1 VRRRNNDHRAKAT
14 VQKKT
19 LDVASHLFEN
29 VRTIFGCQLK
39 IYFRARDLKPQR
51 RRSMPITAK
60 QRRVYE
66 FIKGYIG
73 SNEEPPTIAEIGRH
87 FQISSSAS
95 VHGILS
101 ALEREGLI
109 KRTPNISRGIEIVKQ
124 TANGD
129 EDRGEIPLLGTVAA
143 GQPIE
148 AILSHDT
155 LSVPTDMQ
163 GHGRTFALRVRGDS
177 MIDENIQDGDF
188 IVVTSQKT
196 ADNGQVVVALIDGNY
211 ATVKKFYRE
220 PDFIRLEPANP
231 QFKPIFIKT
240 PERIQIQG
248 VVTGLIRKYVS
259 QQALSELT
267 H

>member
-1 VRRRNNDHRAKAT
+1 
-14 VQKKT
+14 
-19 LDVASHLFEN
+19 
-29 VRTIFGCQLK
+29 
-39 IYFRARDLKPQR
+39 
-51 RRSMPITAK
+51 MPVTAK
-60 QRRVYE
+60 QQRVFE
-66 FIKGYIG
+66 FIRRYIE
-73 SNEEPPTIAEIGRH
+73 SNHEPPTIAEIGRQ
-87 FQISSSAS
+87 FQMSSSAS
-95 VHGILS
+95 VHAILI

-109 KRTPNISRGIEIVKQ
+109 KRIPNVSRGIQIVEQ
-124 TANGD
+124 ETAGD
-129 EDRGEIPLLGTVAA
+129 ESNDIPLLGTVAA

-155 LSVPTDMQ
+155 VAVPNDMQ
-163 GHGRTFALRVRGDS
+163 GRGRTFALRVRGDS
-177 MIDENIQDGDF
+177 MIDENIQDGDI
-188 IVVTSQKT
+188 IVVASQKT

-248 VVTGLIRKYVS
+248 VVRGLIRKYD
-259 QQALSELT
+259 

>member
-1 VRRRNNDHRAKAT
+1 
-14 VQKKT
+14 
-19 LDVASHLFEN
+19 
-29 VRTIFGCQLK
+29 
-39 IYFRARDLKPQR
+39 
-51 RRSMPITAK
+51 MPVTAK
-60 QRRVYE
+60 QRRVFE
-66 FIKGYIG
+66 FIRRYIE
-73 SNEEPPTIAEIGRH
+73 SNHEPPTIAEIGRQ
-87 FQISSSAS
+87 FQMSSSAS
-95 VHGILS
+95 VHAILI

-109 KRTPNISRGIEIVKQ
+109 KRIPNVSRGIQIVEQ
-124 TANGD
+124 ETTAAGD
-129 EDRGEIPLLGTVAA
+129 ESNEIPLLGTVAA

-155 LSVPTDMQ
+155 VSVPKDMQ
-163 GHGRTFALRVRGDS
+163 GRGRTFALRVRGDS
-177 MIDENIQDGDF
+177 MIEENIQDGDI
-188 IVVTSQKT
+188 IVVASQKT

-248 VVTGLIRKYVS
+248 VVRGLIRKYD
-259 QQALSELT
+259 

>member
-1 VRRRNNDHRAKAT
+1 M
-14 VQKKT
+14 
-19 LDVASHLFEN
+19 
-29 VRTIFGCQLK
+29 K
-39 IYFRARDLKPQR
+39 IYFRLGNDDGNEERD
-51 RRSMPITAK
+51 MPVTVK

-66 FIKGYIG
+66 FIRGYIE
-73 SNEEPPTIAEIGRH
+73 SNEEPPTIAEIGKH

-109 KRTPNISRGIEIVKQ
+109 KRTPNISRGIQIVKQ
-124 TANGD
+124 VLNDD

-155 LSVPTDMQ
+155 IAVPPDMQ
-163 GHGRTFALRVRGDS
+163 GRGRTFALRVRGDS
-177 MIDENIQDGDF
+177 MIEENIQDGDII
-188 IVVTSQKT
+188 IVASQKV

-220 PDFIRLEPANP
+220 PEFIRLEPANP

-248 VVTGLIRKYVS
+248 VVTGLIRRYAS
-259 QQALSELT
+259 QALSPT
-267 H
+267 

>member
-1 VRRRNNDHRAKAT
+1 
-14 VQKKT
+14 
-19 LDVASHLFEN
+19 
-29 VRTIFGCQLK
+29 
-39 IYFRARDLKPQR
+39 
-51 RRSMPITAK
+51 MPVTAK

-66 FIKGYIG
+66 FIKGYIE
-73 SNEEPPTIAEIGRH
+73 SNDEPPTIAEIGRH

-101 ALEREGLI
+101 ALEREGMI
-109 KRTPNISRGIEIVKQ
+109 KRTPNISRGIQIVKQ
-124 TANGD
+124 PAGD
-129 EDRGEIPLLGTVAA
+129 EDRDEIPLLGTVAA

-155 LSVPTDMQ
+155 IAVPPDLH
-163 GHGRTFALRVRGDS
+163 GRGRTFALRVRGDS
-177 MIDENIQDGDF
+177 MIDEHIQDGD
-188 IVVTSQKT
+188 IIIVTSQKT

-220 PDFIRLEPANP
+220 TDFIRLEPANP

-248 VVTGLIRKYVS
+248 VVTGLIRKYAA
-259 QQALSELT
+259 QALSPT
-267 H
+267 